1 MLIKKYDLSGI
12 IETEEECFRDRYLSF
27 SFEDKEFEQ
36 EFKDHMAMAE
46 RFHDG
51 QMRYTE
57 FSKLPYIVHPFKVA
71 LIIYA
76 ATQNKDL
83 TIASLYHDVVED
95 TNFRLYDIF
104 KLTNEQ
110 VATYVMEVTKESAFN
125 SEKFKSLT
133 RAEKNNIECKKL
145 AKISS
150 FGKTLK
156 LADIIANSYSI
167 KHTNAA
173 SRWFNEKYYQLSCLK
188 GSETPELYDI
198 AKNLIKFEM
207 SKA

>member
-1 MLIKKYDLSGI
+1 MIIKKYDLNGI
-12 IETEEECFRDRYLSF
+12 IETEEECFRNRYSSF

-57 FSKLPYIVHPFKVA
+57 FEKIPYIVHPFKVA
-71 LIIYA
+71 LMIYA

-83 TIASLYHDVVED
+83 TIAALYHDVVED
-95 TNFRLYDIF
+95 TDFRLYDIF

-125 SEKFKSLT
+125 SKKFDQLS
-133 RAEKNNIECKKL
+133 RAEKNDIECKKL

-150 FGKTLK
+150 FGKSLK

-167 KHTNAA
+167 KHTKSA
-173 SRWFNEKYYQLSCLK
+173 SRWFNEKFFQLSCLK
-188 GSETPELYDI
+188 DSETPELYDI

-207 SKA
+207 SKS